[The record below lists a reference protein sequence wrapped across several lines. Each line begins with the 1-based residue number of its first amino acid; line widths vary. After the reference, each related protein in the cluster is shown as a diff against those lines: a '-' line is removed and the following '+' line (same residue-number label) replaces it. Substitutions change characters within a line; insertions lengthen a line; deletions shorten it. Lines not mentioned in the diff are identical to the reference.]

1 MYRADTIVACAS
13 PPGRGAVSVLRI
25 SGPEARSV
33 LEAVFEAGRP
43 GTLQPWRLRHGWI
56 RDPEQDER
64 LDEVLAAWMPG
75 PSSYNGEDCAEIHC
89 HGSPVVVEAILALLL
104 RRGARS
110 AEPGEFTRRAVL
122 NGKLDLLQAEAIA
135 DLVEARVDAGARAA
149 WAQLQGTL
157 SERLASIRRG
167 ILGVLADVEANVDF
181 SDEELPEE
189 NVPLRLEQLDRAAR
203 EIADLLAGFPAAR
216 RRREGWRVVFCGAPN
231 AGKSSLVNALLGEGR
246 MIVSDEPGTTR
257 DLVEETVDLGGTA
270 FVLTDSAGIR
280 ETESLAETAAIERA
294 RAAVKRADLVV
305 HVVDASS
312 TGRAV
317 VLEGDPGRSIVVLN
331 KADLPSR
338 LAEAEK
344 ARLVAGAR
352 AVLSTSALL
361 GEGVGELA
369 RVLQAIAGEEND
381 HAPAASGRVRHRVA
395 LERAAQALAAARSA
409 VARSDAAELAAADL
423 RAALGELA
431 EITEAVDNEEVLD
444 VIFRDFCIG
453 K

>member
-1 MYRADTIVACAS
+1 
-13 PPGRGAVSVLRI
+13 
-25 SGPEARSV
+25 
-33 LEAVFEAGRP
+33 
-43 GTLQPWRLRHGWI
+43 
-56 RDPEQDER
+56 
-64 LDEVLAAWMPG
+64 
-75 PSSYNGEDCAEIHC
+75 
-89 HGSPVVVEAILALLL
+89 
-104 RRGARS
+104 
-110 AEPGEFTRRAVL
+110 
-122 NGKLDLLQAEAIA
+122 
-135 DLVEARVDAGARAA
+135 
-149 WAQLQGTL
+149 
-157 SERLASIRRG
+157 
-167 ILGVLADVEANVDF
+167 VLADVEANVDF

-294 RAAVKRADLVV
+294 RAAVERADLVV